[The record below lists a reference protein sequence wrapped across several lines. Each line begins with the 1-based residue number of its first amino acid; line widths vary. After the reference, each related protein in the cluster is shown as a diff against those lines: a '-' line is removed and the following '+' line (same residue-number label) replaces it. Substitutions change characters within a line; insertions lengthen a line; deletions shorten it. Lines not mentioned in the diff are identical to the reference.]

1 MSKSNISKHWAG
13 KGYNLESES
22 PLKGAYSS
30 GADAS
35 VYVSDAPYFRDLQN
49 KIVEGVQSQNK
60 IEQAKKVKPSTLE
73 EDLRSG
79 KISNAAYN
87 TLKDLEQGKNKTT
100 KEVDFSKAVSFS
112 DLQGTM
118 PGYKKIGKNS
128 YKTPG
133 DEIFKD
139 LSLRD
144 LNFES
149 PLGMKGD
156 LDKDGKMSGYES
168 KRQVAIEKNMKKNR

>member
-79 KISNAAYN
+79 KINNAAYN

-118 PGYKKIGKNS
+118 PGYEKIGKNS

-133 DEIFKD
+133 WKPKPI
-139 LSLRD
+139 SLMYQ
-144 LNFES
+144 NFQS

>member
-49 KIVEGVQSQNK
+49 KIVEGLQSQNK

-87 TLKDLEQGKNKTT
+87 TLKDLEQGKNRTI
-100 KEVDFSKAVSFS
+100 KEGDFSKLSQDF
-112 DLQGTM
+112 DNM
-118 PGYKKIGKNS
+118 PGYENIGKRS

-133 DEIFKD
+133 RKFFEGV
-139 LSLRD
+139 SLMD
-144 LNFES
+144 KNFQS

>member
-118 PGYKKIGKNS
+118 PGYKRIGKNS
-128 YKTPG
+128 YEIPG
-133 DEIFKD
+133 YKPLEGV
-139 LSLRD
+139 SLMD
-144 LNFES
+144 NFIS

-168 KRQVAIEKNMKKNR
+168 KRQAAIEKNMKNR

>member
-13 KGYNLESES
+13 RGYNLESES

-87 TLKDLEQGKNKTT
+87 TLTDLKQGKNKTT
-100 KEVDFSKAVSFS
+100 KEVDFSNAVSF
-112 DLQGTM
+112 DNLKGTM
-118 PGYKKIGKNS
+118 PGYENIGKKS

-133 DEIFKD
+133 YEPFKGA
-139 LSLRD
+139 SLMD
-144 LNFES
+144 KNFKS
-149 PLGMKGD
+149 PLGIK
-156 LDKDGKMSGYES
+156 
-168 KRQVAIEKNMKKNR
+168 AIEKNMKKNR

>member
-49 KIVEGVQSQNK
+49 KIVEGFQSQNK
-60 IEQAKKVKPSTLE
+60 IKQAKKVKPSTLE

-79 KISNAAYN
+79 KINTAAYN
-87 TLKDLEQGKNKTT
+87 TLKDLEQGQNKTT
-100 KEVDFSKAVSFS
+100 KKVDFSNAVSF
-112 DLQGTM
+112 DNLQGTM
-118 PGYKKIGKNS
+118 PGYENIGKKS

-133 DEIFKD
+133 YKPFSEASLMDKNFK
-139 LSLRD
+139 
-144 LNFES
+144 S

-168 KRQVAIEKNMKKNR
+168 KRQAAIEKNMKKNR

>member
-49 KIVEGVQSQNK
+49 KIVEGLQSQNK

-87 TLKDLEQGKNKTT
+87 TLKDLEQGKNKTI
-100 KEVDFSKAVSFS
+100 KEGDFSKLIINGF
-112 DLQGTM
+112 
-118 PGYKKIGKNS
+118 
-128 YKTPG
+128 
-133 DEIFKD
+133 
-139 LSLRD
+139 
-144 LNFES
+144 
-149 PLGMKGD
+149 
-156 LDKDGKMSGYES
+156 
-168 KRQVAIEKNMKKNR
+168 